1 MSDKFI
7 NPYTDFG
14 FKKLFGTPAS
24 KPLLV
29 DFLNALLPKHHQI
42 ADLRFKNSEQLGQN
56 DKDRKA
62 IYDIYCQSTTG
73 ERFIVELQRAKQAYF
88 KERTVYYSTF
98 PITEQAEQG
107 GRWAYELKAV
117 YCVSILDFVLSDNAK
132 HDGNVVHFIQL
143 KDQNND
149 IFYDKL
155 TYIYLE
161 MPKFILQENQ
171 LITQLD
177 RWLFFIKNLKNLQ
190 VIPMIFQNNA
200 VFEQAFK
207 TAELAKMSR
216 EEWMNYEYSLKDY
229 RDNYATERYQREQ
242 GQKEGVIKTAKNL
255 KNLGLPLATIV
266 AATGLSQSEID
277 EL

>member
-1 MSDKFI
+1 M
-7 NPYTDFG
+7 FG

-29 DFLNALLPKHHQI
+29 DFLNAVLPKHHQI
-42 ADLRFKNSEQLGQN
+42 ADLWFNNGEQLGQN
-56 DKDRKA
+56 EADRKA
-62 IYDIYCQSTTG
+62 IYDIYCQSMMG
-73 ERFIVELQRAKQAYF
+73 ERFIVELQRAKQAFF

-98 PITEQAEQG
+98 ALTEQAEKG
-107 GRWAYELKAV
+107 GRWAYDLKAV
-117 YCVSILDFVLSDNAK
+117 YCVSILDFVLNDTAK
-132 HDGNVVHFIQL
+132 HDGNVAHFIQL

-171 LITQLD
+171 LTTQLD

-190 VIPMIFQNNA
+190 VIPMMLQNNA

-216 EEWMNYEYSLKDY
+216 DEWMNYEQSLKTY
-229 RDNYATERYQREQ
+229 RDNYATELYQRQQ
-242 GQKEGVIKTAKNL
+242 GREEGKQQGIKEGVLKTAKNL
-255 KNLGLPLATIV
+255 KNLGVSSVMIAE
-266 AATGLSQSEID
+266 ATGLSQSEID